1 MSFNQPTW
9 TFDLSIRFTPDC
21 DPERPKYN
29 FTLDELK
36 QRLIL
41 QWDDCHGVRF
51 LVLTDQRTWITSGD
65 DLVFTAE
72 LEASGKD
79 PQSVCDDLYEWSTV
93 FLPGWACV
101 DFTIKPR

>member
-1 MSFNQPTW
+1 MSFTQPTW
-9 TFDLSIRFTPDC
+9 RFTLTIRFTLDC
-21 DPERPKYN
+21 DPDRPKYN

-41 QWDDCHGVRF
+41 QWDDCHGVRY

-72 LEASGKD
+72 LEASGRT
-79 PQSVCDDLYEWSTV
+79 QQEVADDLYEWSTV

-101 DFTIKPR
+101 DFTVKPL